1 MKKETMKMIYEGC
14 YKYKDVL
21 IHKQHSGFRCSEVS
35 WVADGKSFLT
45 LKEARVYI
53 DELLN

>member
-14 YKYKDVL
+14 YKYKGVT
-21 IHKQHSGFRCSEVS
+21 IYKQLSGFRCSEVS
-35 WVADGKSFLT
+35 WAADGKRFLT

-53 DELLN
+53 DKNY